1 MALLENLFLTK
12 VVATED
18 KEEIDPQSM
27 AAITAD
33 MQEGTVTL
41 LRLLISRNAWER
53 DKLTDIALDMEIIL
67 DDILIEINR
76 KILAVLTYR

>member
-27 AAITAD
+27 AAIMAD

-53 DKLTDIALDMEIIL
+53 DKLTDIALDMEIRL